1 MKKSRNFF
9 RVGFLAL
16 TLALVLFLTGCTNG
30 LTDTT
35 NDIIDEGLNDIVG
48 TADDAGVFET
58 LLAAAEEAGLVD
70 ALKAEGPLTV
80 FAPNDK
86 AFEDFLNAMEMEASE
101 LLADPRLAN
110 VLKYH
115 VVPGKV
121 MSTDLSDGMK
131 ADTLL
136 NPQQIE
142 ISINEGVFLNED
154 IEVITPDV
162 EASNGVIHVIDG
174 VLWPADIVETAVANG
189 FDTLVT
195 AVVTADLVEA
205 LQGPGLFTVFAPINE
220 AFDAL
225 PSGVLEELL
234 DNPEDLADVLL
245 FHVVSGQVMAET
257 VVGLDGQEVETLLGE
272 TIEVT
277 IEDGKVF
284 INDSEV
290 IITDIQTLNGV
301 IHVID
306 RVLLPQD

>member
-1 MKKSRNFF
+1 MKKINKLNKIGQ
-9 RVGFLAL
+9 V
-16 TLALVLFLTGCTNG
+16 TLVFALVLFLISPALN
-30 LTDTT
+30 LTV
-35 NDIIDEGLNDIVG
+35 EAHSHQMDIVE
-48 TADDAGVFET
+48 TAQNAGDFST

-70 ALKAEGPLTV
+70 ALKGEGPLTV
-80 FAPNDK
+80 FAPNDE
-86 AFEDFLNAMEMEASE
+86 AFNQFLEEAGLTAEE
-101 LLADPRLAN
+101 LLGDPRLGN
-110 VLKYH
+110 ILKYH
-115 VVPGKV
+115 VVPGEV
-121 MSTDLSDGMK
+121 MSTDLEDGMS
-131 ADTLL
+131 AGTLL
-136 NPQQIE
+136 SPQEIN
-142 ISINEGVFLNED
+142 ISINDGVFLNDD
-154 IEVITPDV
+154 IQVIAPDI

-174 VLWPADIVETAVANG
+174 VLWPADIVETAVASG

-195 AVVTADLVEA
+195 AVETADLVEA

-277 IEDGKVF
+277 IEDGEVF
-284 INDSEV
+284 LGQSRV
-290 IITDIQTLNGV
+290 TRTDIQTLNGV

-306 RVLLPQD
+306 LVLVP

>member
-1 MKKSRNFF
+1 MKKINRLNKIGQVTVVF
-9 RVGFLAL
+9 
-16 TLALVLFLTGCTNG
+16 ALVLFL
-30 LTDTT
+30 
-35 NDIIDEGLNDIVG
+35 ISPALNLNVEAHSHGMDIVE
-48 TADDAGVFET
+48 TAQDAGDFST

-70 ALKAEGPLTV
+70 DLKGEGPLTV
-80 FAPNDK
+80 FAPNDE
-86 AFEDFLNAMEMEASE
+86 AFNQFLEETGLTAEE
-101 LLADPRLAN
+101 LLGDPRLGN
-110 VLKYH
+110 ILKYH
-115 VVPGKV
+115 VVPGEV
-121 MSTDLSDGMK
+121 MSTDLEDGMS
-131 ADTLL
+131 AGTLL
-136 NPQQIE
+136 SPQEIN
-142 ISINEGVFLNED
+142 ISINDGVFLNDD
-154 IEVITPDV
+154 IQVIAPDI

-174 VLWPADIVETAVANG
+174 VLWPADIVETAVASG

-195 AVVTADLVEA
+195 AVETADLVEA

-277 IEDGKVF
+277 IEDGEVF
-284 INDSEV
+284 LGQSRV
-290 IITDIQTLNGV
+290 TRTDIQTLNGV

-306 RVLLPQD
+306 LVLVP